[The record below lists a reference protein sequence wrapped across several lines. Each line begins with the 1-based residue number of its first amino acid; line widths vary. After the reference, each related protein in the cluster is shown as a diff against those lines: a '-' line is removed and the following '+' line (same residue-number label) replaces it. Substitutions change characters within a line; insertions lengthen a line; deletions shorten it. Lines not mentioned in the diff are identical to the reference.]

1 MNALPI
7 CIDLSR
13 EQKER
18 GARRTLTGRNY
29 RTPFVQASRNV
40 AKVDSKLVSML
51 FLTRRRFVIDVEQT
65 VRPHNSFRKTISE
78 DDRKKIRFLFI
89 LRIMKILVV
98 ESVYKIFP
106 FSTSNPSFIE
116 EETYT

>member
-1 MNALPI
+1 MSALPI

-18 GARRTLTGRNY
+18 GARRTLTGCNY

-51 FLTRRRFVIDVEQT
+51 FLTCRRFVIDVEQT
-65 VRPHNSFRKTISE
+65 MRPYNSFRKTISE
-78 DDRKKIRFLFI
+78 DDRKKYDFCLFY
-89 LRIMKILVV
+89 
-98 ESVYKIFP
+98 E
-106 FSTSNPSFIE
+106 
-116 EETYT
+116 